1 MDTSA
6 KLIIATQ
13 FYPPDT
19 STTAVYLGKI
29 AEGLAAENNVT
40 VIAATPKSSNG
51 SVADNPTVIEM
62 TSWNPKKSALI
73 QRGIA
78 VCMAKLCTK

>member
-1 MDTSA
+1 METSA

-29 AEGLAAENNVT
+29 AEGLAAENNVL
-40 VIAATPKSSNG
+40 VIAATPKSRSRCG
-51 SVADNPTVIEM
+51 SVASNPTVDLAIIKIEGA
-62 TSWNPKKSALI
+62 SYFPAQK
-73 QRGIA
+73 
-78 VCMAKLCTK
+78 